1 MPGVKNRVEAE
12 FLHPVLLGESVLPYR
27 VFHPVEGLVPV
38 TAKGEIL
45 NAEAAANR
53 GYDGLHGWMRKAEA
67 VWTTNAESG
76 TMTLVQRW
84 NYHNE
89 LGAQFP
95 IAPVRVVYAKA
106 GTLLAACITRYF
118 ICYRSQ
124 AVLVILG

>member
-1 MPGVKNRVEAE
+1 
-12 FLHPVLLGESVLPYR
+12 
-27 VFHPVEGLVPV
+27 VFHQVEGLVPV
-38 TAKGEIL
+38 TAIGEIL
-45 NAEAAANR
+45 TAEAAANR